1 MRGNN
6 HINYNKNDK
15 NNQYYKYDKF
25 KVVNIKER
33 INARSLSPNSN
44 NKRNNRKNPFAVASQ
59 HKTNFGYVY
68 SSGGIPC
75 RLDFTGAKMKLK
87 WSIPPAELNYE
98 PTLEICFE
106 GLMET
111 VHPYCF
117 AARQCIREM
126 ISAENAQEKILPILP
141 KLLIILRQALTNDLE
156 MMFLEAMDI
165 INLLSKLF
173 KKELNKYLNLILLQ
187 INRRSFKVKYRER
200 VFDLLRDLEVNGGEE
215 ALLLIK
221 NKIPT
226 YNTML

>member
-6 HINYNKNDK
+6 HNKN
-15 NNQYYKYDKF
+15 NNAHDQYYKYDKF
-25 KVVNIKER
+25 KIVKIKER
-33 INARSLSPNSN
+33 KNARSLSPN
-44 NKRNNRKNPFAVASQ
+44 KFQERNNEKSPFAVASQ

-75 RLDFTGAKMKLK
+75 RLDFSGAKMKLK
-87 WSIPPAELNYE
+87 WSIPPIELNYE

-117 AARQCIREM
+117 VARQCVKEM
-126 ISAENAQEKILPILP
+126 ISAENSKEKILPILP
-141 KLLIILRQALTNDLE
+141 KLLIILRQALANDLE
-156 MMFLEAMDI
+156 MIFLEAMDI
-165 INLLSKLF
+165 IGRLSKLF
-173 KKELNKYLNLILLQ
+173 KSDLNKYLNLILLQ
-187 INRRSFKVKYRER
+187 INRRSFKVKYKER
-200 VFDLLRDLEVNGGEE
+200 VFNLLRDLEVNGGEE
-215 ALLLIK
+215 AFYIIK